1 MNQKI
6 DRRISYKIMLDT
18 ETCGTLECPFVYDF
32 GFAVVDKRGKI
43 YEKFSFIIQ
52 EVFFGMADLMRTA
65 YYANKIPTYLKD
77 IYKGK
82 RQVVSFWQ
90 ARAKMIEIMKKYET
104 NVVVAHNAYFDYNSL
119 NNTLRYLTKSK
130 YRYFFPYDTI
140 VWDTLK
146 MARQVIAKTPTYIAY
161 CKKNGYIGK
170 NHQVRLTAEI
180 LYRFISNNLN
190 FIESHTGLEDVL
202 IEAQILAFCFRK
214 KKKMVKELWVR
225 A

>member
-32 GFAVVDKRGKI
+32 GLAVVDKRGNV
-43 YEKFSFIIQ
+43 YEKFSFVIN
-52 EVFFGMADLMRTA
+52 EVFFGMADLMQTA
-65 YYANKIPTYLKD
+65 YYANKIPRYLKD
-77 IYKGK
+77 IYEGK
-82 RQVVSFWQ
+82 RQVVSIWQ
-90 ARAKMIEIMKKYET
+90 ARAKMIEMMKKYET
-104 NVVVAHNAYFDYNSL
+104 NVVVAHNANFDYNSL

-130 YRYFFPYDTI
+130 YRYFFPYGTI

-161 CKKNGYIGK
+161 CKRNGYIGK

-180 LYRFISNNLN
+180 LYRFISHDSN

-202 IEAQILAFCFRK
+202 IETQILAFCFRK
-214 KKKMVKELWVR
+214 KKKMVKELW
-225 A
+225 AKG